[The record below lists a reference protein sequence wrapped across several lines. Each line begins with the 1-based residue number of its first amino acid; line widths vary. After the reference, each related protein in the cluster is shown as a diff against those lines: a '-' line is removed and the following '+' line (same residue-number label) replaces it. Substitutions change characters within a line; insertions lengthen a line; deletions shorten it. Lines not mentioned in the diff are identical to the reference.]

1 MDIKKSPSKNSNN
14 HKSII
19 IFVITIVAIVLTI
32 WSLSQPSA
40 LEKVA
45 KSQIWTATVQQ
56 GELSLEVEGYGK
68 LKSKEQRLLT
78 APANATVEEIF
89 LKPGSLVT
97 KNSVIA
103 RLANPVISQKVKEAK
118 HQLNF
123 TQTAYLQLELN
134 QQRKLLAH
142 QAQQE
147 QLLSEL
153 EIAKLK
159 MQAEEKLVKRGI
171 VSELTFK
178 RSQLDY
184 RQLSRRITIE
194 KKRLIQLNNIYEKE
208 LSIAQDRIEQQQEQ
222 LNVINE
228 QFNRLTVTAGINGV
242 VQSLPVELG
251 QSVALGEQI
260 ALVGSVDSLY
270 ALLNVSQSDMDLIA
284 TEQMVNIDTRG
295 GIISGTV
302 QRINPLVQQ
311 GMITIEITITSELP
325 KNARPDLNIDGVI
338 STGKIENTLFVKKP
352 VNANSGMKSK
362 LFKLNSDKSTAKPI
376 TVTYGHES
384 GEFIQLVS
392 NETSALTGNAIQAND
407 IVILSDMSRWNES
420 TQITIVQ

>member
-14 HKSII
+14 HKSFI
-19 IFVITIVAIVLTI
+19 IFVIMIVAIVLTI

-194 KKRLIQLNNIYEKE
+194 KKRLIQLNNIHEKE

-302 QRINPLVQQ
+302 RRINPLVQQ

-338 STGKIENTLFVKKP
+338 STGKIANALFVKKP
-352 VNANSGMKSK
+352 VNANSGMKSQ